1 MSNFEVL
8 NEAPMSLA
16 EVLQGLAEI
25 EKRDKELSFRGN
37 RTKEYLGTLTAKKL
51 KEVQDLRKKIE
62 ALNIPRLKD
71 RHIIKMIDVA
81 PQDMDSL
88 KLLISGEAITVKD
101 EDLKKVLELL

>member
-1 MSNFEVL
+1 MTNYELV
-8 NEAPMSLA
+8 NESPLSMA
-16 EVLQGLAEI
+16 EVTQKLAEI

-37 RTKEYLGTLTAKKL
+37 RTKEYLGTLATKKF
-51 KEVQDLRKKIE
+51 KEVEDLKKKIE